1 MKRWRVQS
9 VCEGTCEDE
18 PGWSRKHRR
27 RVVRAEDPRSPRG
40 GQKDA
45 RFPMGNRVWLMNR

>member
-40 GQKDA
+40 GQKDGC
-45 RFPMGNRVWLMNR
+45 FPMGNRVWLMNR